1 MPATSVSERQKTTA
15 ARAKRDRAVIE
26 HLPLVRAIAAR
37 VHETLPVHVDMDDLV
52 HAGVLGLF
60 DAVEKYDQS
69 KQVSFKNYAKHRIK
83 GAILDSL
90 RELDWASRDLRRR
103 QKRVDAVVRKL
114 ACELGRTPTDS
125 EAAERFGVDEE
136 RWHQMMFELRM
147 VGLLTAPSRD
157 PDEPAPEYPA
167 KPEWRPDLM
176 VEKRQLRM
184 VLSTAMS
191 TLPERYRK
199 IVVMYYANDMTM
211 REIGA
216 TMGIK
221 ESRVSQL
228 HKMALEKMART
239 LRSEG
244 IHSAE
249 AF

>member
-1 MPATSVSERQKTTA
+1 MPATSLSERQR
-15 ARAKRDRAVIE
+15 ARRDRTVIE

-37 VHETLPVHVDMDDLV
+37 VHETLPVHVDVDDLT

-103 QKRVDAVVRKL
+103 LKRVDAVVRKL
-114 ACELGRTPTDS
+114 GSELGRNPTDS
-125 EAAERFGVDEE
+125 EAAARFGVNEE
-136 RWHQMMFELRM
+136 RWHQMMFELKM
-147 VGLLTAPSRD
+147 VGLLTASPRD
-157 PDEPAPEYPA
+157 PDEPEPEYPA
-167 KPEWRPDLM
+167 KPDWQPDLM
-176 VEKRQLRM
+176 VERRQLRTM
-184 VLSTAMS
+184 LSSALQA
-191 TLPERYRK
+191 LPERYRR
-199 IVVMYYANDMTM
+199 IVLMYYTNDMTM

-228 HKMALEKMART
+228 HKAALEKMART

-244 IHSAE
+244 VHSAG